1 MTVAEL
7 LCQGCGATSQSDLRS
22 SPAEAALARCAC
34 GGLRQ
39 TIRIH
44 HVPLALTGCLP
55 SSLDDVAT
63 RLEGATSPAPPEYS
77 PPLTGST

>member
-7 LCQGCGATSQSDLRS
+7 LCQGCGAVSESDLRS
-22 SPAEAALARCAC
+22 SPADAALARCAC

-44 HVPLALTGCLP
+44 HVPLALTGSLP
-55 SSLDDVAT
+55 SSVDDVAT
-63 RLEGATSPAPPEYS
+63 RLEGAS
-77 PPLTGST
+77 PPAAA